1 MFFSYPWWF
10 VIICVIVAG
19 IYSIALYY
27 KNQKN
32 AQFSLRIIRILG
44 ILRFLI
50 VFILCFLL
58 LEPLVVR
65 IIEKVEKPII
75 VFLHDNTE
83 SILMS
88 KDSVFYRTEFVKKI
102 ETLEQKLADSY
113 DVASYLFDDKVNDD
127 ASYIFNGKETN
138 IDQALKDILLRY
150 SNKNVG
156 AVVLTSDGVFNKGYQ
171 PLQTASLFKTPI
183 YTIALGDT
191 TPQKDAYIQH
201 VDFNKIVFLGNE
213 FPIEV
218 SIGAQL
224 LNGEKT
230 IVKIMHNGVV
240 LASQNISYRE
250 KDFYTTVSFRLKA
263 SQVGLQRYQIV
274 LEKVNEEFTPI
285 NNTKDILVE
294 VIDSRQKVLILADG
308 PHPDLAAIKNS
319 IESNEHYQAE
329 IIFLSNF
336 QKSIRE
342 FDLVIMYQLP
352 SSNNNANALFQ
363 QLKEAQVP
371 AFYIVGAA
379 TNIDLLNRYN
389 MGVKINGNKNNSDEV
404 QAVVNPDFGVFQW
417 SDETRKSLAK
427 YPPFLSPYASEIQV
441 APNTQIAMYKKI
453 GNTATTI
460 PLLFFLENNQVKS
473 GFLLGEGFWKWRLFN
488 YSSEQRFT
496 QADEVV
502 AKIVQYL
509 AVKADK
515 SLFRVTVDQQ
525 LYENQEVVL
534 FAELYD
540 ESMDFVE
547 SQDIKIAITSEEG
560 AKYAY
565 SFSPLGSSYKLN
577 AGKFKPGKY
586 DYNAQAN
593 YKGKIHTR
601 KGTFFIKPI
610 QLEATQTQA
619 NHQLLYMIASS
630 TNGEMFYPQEL
641 DKLEEKINNSKS
653 IVSLLHSNK
662 EITDLI
668 RFKSLFFVILVL
680 LALEWVLRKYN
691 GGY

>member
-1 MFFSYPWWF
+1 MYLSYPWWF
-10 VIICVIVAG
+10 VIICAIVAG
-19 IYSIALYY
+19 IYSITLYY
-27 KNQKN
+27 KNKKN
-32 AQFSLRIIRILG
+32 VQFTLRLIRILG
-44 ILRFLI
+44 LVRFI
-50 VFILCFLL
+50 VVFILCFLL

-65 IIEKVEKPII
+65 IIEKVEKPTI

-88 KDSVFYRTEFVKKI
+88 KDSVYYRTDFVKQI
-102 ETLEQKLADSY
+102 EALQQKLASSY
-113 DVASYLFDDKVNDD
+113 EVASYLFDDKINDD

-156 AVVLTSDGVFNKGYQ
+156 AVVLTSDGIFNKGYQ
-171 PLQTASLFKTPI
+171 PLQTASLFKVPI

-191 TPQKDAYIQH
+191 TPQKDAYIQY

-213 FPIEV
+213 FPLEV

-230 IVKIMHNGVV
+230 IVKILHNGAV
-240 LASQNISYRE
+240 LASQNIAYKD
-250 KDFYTTVSFRLKA
+250 KDFYTTLSFRLKA
-263 SQVGLQRYQIV
+263 SQVGVQRYQIV
-274 LEKVNEEFTPI
+274 LEKVNGEFTQI
-285 NNTKDILVE
+285 NNVRDILVE

-319 IESNEHYQAE
+319 IEVNEHYQAE
-329 IIFLSNF
+329 IVFLSNF
-336 QKSIRE
+336 QKNIRE
-342 FDLVIMYQLP
+342 FDLVITYQLP
-352 SSNNNANALFQ
+352 SYSNNASGVFQ

-371 AFYIVGAA
+371 SFHIVGAA
-379 TNIDLLNRYN
+379 THIELLNRYN
-389 MGVKINGNKNNSDEV
+389 LGLRINGNKNNADEV
-404 QAVVNPDFGVFQW
+404 QAVMNADFGIFQW
-417 SDETRKSLAK
+417 SDEARKTFAK

-441 APNTQIAMYKKI
+441 APNTQVAMYKKI
-453 GNTATTI
+453 GNTSTTI
-460 PLLFFLENNQVKS
+460 PLLFFSENNQVKN

-488 YSSEQRFT
+488 YASEQRFT
-496 QADEVV
+496 QADEVM

-515 SLFRVTVDQQ
+515 SLFRITVDQQ
-525 LYENQEVVL
+525 LYENQDVVL

-547 SQDIKIAITSEEG
+547 GQDIKIDIVSEEG

-565 SFSPLGSSYKLN
+565 SFSALGNSYKLN
-577 AGKFKPGKY
+577 AGKLIPGKY
-586 DYNAQAN
+586 DFNAQTN
-593 YKGKIHTR
+593 YKGKVHTK

-610 QLEATQTQA
+610 QLEANQTQA
-619 NHQLLYMIASS
+619 NHQLLYMISSS
-630 TNGEMFYPQEL
+630 TNGEMFYPKEL
-641 DKLEEKINNSKS
+641 NRLEDKIRESKN
-653 IVSLLHSNK
+653 IVSLIHSNK
-662 EITDLI
+662 EVTDLI
-668 RFKSLFFVILVL
+668 RFKTLFFFL
-680 LALEWVLRKYN
+680 LLLLSTEWLFRKYN